1 MMVPENIRNEITTR
15 LWTTADTLGWSTL
28 RDAER
33 ANYYELWTRDP
44 TIGGQ
49 LGHFMD
55 PRRVRL
61 YIKDSLIKPYEQSRL
76 SLHESAVW
84 HLLSLPSPRKPFQR
98 YIKPHGRRLSDG
110 TIVCWGK
117 SRDWKLILM
126 AVFERAHA
134 RSGSQPFGAVLLES
148 GRTSEDHQRSL
159 VKEAAKCLGIQ
170 KLAWLEQLSN
180 DKRIHKTPSVEP

>member
-1 MMVPENIRNEITTR
+1 MMVPENIRTEITTH
-15 LWTTADTLGWSTL
+15 LWATADTLGWSTL
-28 RDAER
+28 SDAER

-61 YIKDSLIKPYEQSRL
+61 YIKDSLIKPYERSRL

-84 HLLSLPSPRKPFQR
+84 RLLSLPDPAPPSER

-110 TIVCWGK
+110 KIVCWGK

-134 RSGSQPFGAVLLES
+134 HSGAAPFGAVLLES
-148 GRTSEDHQRSL
+148 GRTSEEHQRQ
-159 VKEAAKCLGIQ
+159 VVRDAAKRLRIQ
-170 KLAWLEQLSN
+170 KLAWLE
-180 DKRIHKTPSVEP
+180 